1 MAEKKQKTKQNI
13 VHVSGK
19 RKRATARVTLKAGK
33 GLVKINNFSL
43 ENYKPEVAKLRI
55 QEPLFLA
62 GEISKKIDININVY
76 GGGWNAQA
84 DACRTGIG
92 KALSLF
98 QPSLKKTFLD
108 YDRTLLVSDIRHTEA
123 SKPNDS
129 KPRKCRQKSYR

>member
-1 MAEKKQKTKQNI
+1 MAEKKSKSNI

-19 RKRATARVTLKAGK
+19 RKSATARVTLKPGK
-33 GLVKINNFSL
+33 GIVKVNNFL
-43 ENYKPEVAKLRI
+43 LDHYKPEVARMRI

-62 GEISKKIDININVY
+62 GELAKKIDIRINVY

-92 KALSLF
+92 KALAQLN
-98 QPSLKKTFLD
+98 PSLKPAFLE
-108 YDRTLLVSDIRHTEA
+108 YDRSLLVNDIRHTEP

-129 KPRKCRQKSYR
+129 KPRKARQKSYR

>member
-1 MAEKKQKTKQNI
+1 MTEKKPKTKSNI

-19 RKRATARVTLKAGK
+19 RKSATARVTLKPGK

-43 ENYKPEVAKLRI
+43 EHYKPEVAKLRI

-62 GEISKKIDININVY
+62 GDVSKKVDIQINVY

-92 KALSLF
+92 KALAQF

-108 YDRTLLVSDIRHTEA
+108 YDRALLVSDIRHTEA

-129 KPRKCRQKSYR
+129 KPRKARQKSYR

>member
-1 MAEKKQKTKQNI
+1 MAEKKSKSNI

-33 GLVKINNFSL
+33 GIVKINNFL
-43 ENYKPEVAKLRI
+43 LDHYKPEVAKMRI
-55 QEPLFLA
+55 LEPIYLA
-62 GEISKKIDININVY
+62 GEIAKKVDININVN

-92 KALSLF
+92 KALAQFNPL
-98 QPSLKKTFLD
+98 LKKTFLD
-108 YDRTLLVSDIRHTEA
+108 YDRAILINDVRFAES

>member
-1 MAEKKQKTKQNI
+1 MAEKKSKSNI

-19 RKRATARVTLKAGK
+19 RKRATARVTLKPGK
-33 GLVKINNFSL
+33 GIVKINNFSL
-43 ENYKPEVAKLRI
+43 EHYRPEVAKMRI

-62 GEISKKIDININVY
+62 GDIAKKIDIKINVY

-92 KALSLF
+92 KALTQF
-98 QPSLKKTFLD
+98 NPSLKKTFLD
-108 YDRTLLVSDIRHTEA
+108 YDRALIVSDIRHTEA

-129 KPRKCRQKSYR
+129 KPRKMRQKSYR